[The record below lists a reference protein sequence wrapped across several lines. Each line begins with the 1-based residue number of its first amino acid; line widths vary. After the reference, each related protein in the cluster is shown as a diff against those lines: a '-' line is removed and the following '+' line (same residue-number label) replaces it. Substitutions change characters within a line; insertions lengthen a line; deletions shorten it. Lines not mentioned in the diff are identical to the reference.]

1 MAICQCIAIESFM
14 CRSNQ
19 EVLRVIKTLLQ
30 HSILMPC
37 IKIVGIM
44 HMVWVI
50 IFFT

>member
-14 CRSNQ
+14 CQSNQ

-30 HSILMPC
+30 HSVFMPC

-44 HMVWVI
+44 VWVI
-50 IFFT
+50 ILFT